1 MSNNNNLLNNVAT
14 YITVCDNRGVG
25 SAASPSSPIF
35 LLISQMCTIR
45 KPQEIND
52 QSSEPKQFSVRVQL
66 ARFVGGPRIT
76 LRGFLDDIAPHYPRG
91 ATFPFLNPIFQH
103 LQLVG
108 HDVSVDHAH
117 IREMDVAGKRETIN
131 RLRESVKTVCEFTA
145 KVGTYFK
152 RDKATG
158 KRYTDYRFT
167 EVEGVITVSEEE
179 QFAYENWCYD
189 MGYMTPPSTHGVFQ
203 NSTTKDDDIRYD
215 Y

>member
-1 MSNNNNLLNNVAT
+1 MSNKHNLFNNVAI
-14 YITVCDNRGVG
+14 YIGVCDNRRVG
-25 SAASPSSPIF
+25 YASTPPYPLF
-35 LLISQMCTIR
+35 LTIIEMYTLR
-45 KPQEIND
+45 NTKDSND
-52 QSSEPKQFSVRVQL
+52 RHSEPKQHSIRVQL
-66 ARFVGGPRIT
+66 ARFVGGPRIA
-76 LRGFLDDIAPHYPRG
+76 LRGFLDDIAPHYPSG
-91 ATFPFLNPIFQH
+91 AVFPFFNPIFQH
-103 LQLVG
+103 LQVLG
-108 HDVSVDHAH
+108 HDVYVDHAH
-117 IREMDVAGKRETIN
+117 IREMDVAGKRGTIN
-131 RLRESVKTVCEFTA
+131 RLRESVQTVCEFTA